1 MMAVV
6 KIIAMCVAM
15 GGFWV
20 VMVVDMPAQKL
31 PFGLGVF
38 VVVMLVT
45 MSMPVNMIHGF
56 VVVLVRMRLT
66 QQEPHSSD
74 HQGTGAKV
82 LE

>member
-20 VMVVDMPAQKL
+20 VMVVDMPAKKL
-31 PFGLGVF
+31 PFGLWVS

-45 MSMPVNMIHGF
+45 MSMPVNVLHGF
-56 VVVLVRMRLT
+56 VVVLVGVRFT

-74 HQGTGAKV
+74 HQDTGA
-82 LE
+82 